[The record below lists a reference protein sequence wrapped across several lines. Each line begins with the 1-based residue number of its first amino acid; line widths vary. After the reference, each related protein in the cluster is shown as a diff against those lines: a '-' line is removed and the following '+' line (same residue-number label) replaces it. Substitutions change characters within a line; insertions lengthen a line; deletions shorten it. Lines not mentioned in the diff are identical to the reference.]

1 MSQSCNVC
9 GTQNI
14 KFYPVIPDAVM
25 IKCPVCGNYLFTAS
39 SGGNNKSIP
48 QNKNKLASYLFYN
61 AIHDEHDLEG
71 VVGGTNFIG
80 TQEEYD
86 HFKTV
91 YVRISHITDDV
102 ITNWYPKTFNEKIN
116 RILLMLAQ
124 RTSVMGAAIELTNEE
139 KMACF
144 FIDRYRADNRSLLDH
159 KAIYSQ
165 VDFLKD
171 YMTKNELLS
180 NVAFSSDGRM
190 TCRLDPKG
198 WQRVRIGNPN
208 SYPIPKAFVDEYEA
222 NPDKYNSAW
231 ECYWY
236 YIDKWARADG
246 QSTVY
251 NYALAG
257 SGDEYSWSSAKDGS
271 NGYYIV
277 GVDADVVAKYPII
290 NGGNLWA
297 DNPLVKENAQ
307 HAVLYER
314 AMWNGIYKFYEG
326 CRDLSAERNTI
337 DFTKVPREW

>member
-190 TCRLDPKG
+190 TCRLAPKG
-198 WQRVRIGNPN
+198 WQRVDELQKDNSRLMQKQVFVAMSFKPEMDPVRAAIKKAIIGCGYEPRIMDEIEHNHQIVPEML
-208 SYPIPKAFVDEYEA
+208 YEIRQARFVIAELTGHNNGAYYEA
-222 NPDKYNSAW
+222 
-231 ECYWY
+231 
-236 YIDKWARADG
+236 G
-246 QSTVY
+246 
-251 NYALAG
+251 YALGLGKDVIHVCKSEQFGTDGHFDVKQVNTVLWDNETELA
-257 SGDEYSWSSAKDGS
+257 EKLAKR
-271 NGYYIV
+271 IK
-277 GVDADVVAKYPII
+277 A
-290 NGGNLWA
+290 
-297 DNPLVKENAQ
+297 
-307 HAVLYER
+307 
-314 AMWNGIYKFYEG
+314 
-326 CRDLSAERNTI
+326 TI
-337 DFTKVPREW
+337 E